1 MLPDNDYEEDKYR
14 VEEDVDDAGRYV
26 DRKWDNGVNDV
37 ENFPEDAARWTGR
50 EEQRIE
56 DIPDRIENRVDY
68 DVDRVED
75 IPEDISGWAG
85 RKVGDVE
92 RFDDNVD
99 NAYDQGNEAPIRR
112 EVVEID

>member
-1 MLPDNDYEEDKYR
+1 
-14 VEEDVDDAGRYV
+14 
-26 DRKWDNGVNDV
+26 VNDV
-37 ENFPEDAARWTGR
+37 EDFPDDAARWTGR
-50 EEQRIE
+50 EGRRIE

-75 IPEDISGWAG
+75 IPEDVSGWAG

-99 NAYDQGNEAPIRR
+99 NAYDQGNVAPLKRD
-112 EVVEID
+112 EVAEID